1 MIFSHSKRNSPF
13 VRKGGNRWGG
23 PLKSNNFFSFF
34 DKLLLTYDKLS
45 AIVGV
50 HCRRYEAY
58 PIPGQAFRRCG
69 KKADMNWNNSKSILL
84 SEIGLAVFAAALLFL
99 DVFLNP
105 LLDWY
110 MELRLMTSP
119 TIKTG
124 MMVTV
129 YAGSIFAWVILVEM
143 FLLLLNLKKSEIFTT
158 RNVNILRNVSIAFLL
173 IAMISVAG
181 GFFYLPFFIV
191 AVSSAFLMLIVRIV
205 KNAFAEA
212 ERMKNE
218 LDLTI

>member
-1 MIFSHSKRNSPF
+1 
-13 VRKGGNRWGG
+13 
-23 PLKSNNFFSFF
+23 
-34 DKLLLTYDKLS
+34 
-45 AIVGV
+45 
-50 HCRRYEAY
+50 
-58 PIPGQAFRRCG
+58 
-69 KKADMNWNNSKSILL
+69 MNWNNSKSILL